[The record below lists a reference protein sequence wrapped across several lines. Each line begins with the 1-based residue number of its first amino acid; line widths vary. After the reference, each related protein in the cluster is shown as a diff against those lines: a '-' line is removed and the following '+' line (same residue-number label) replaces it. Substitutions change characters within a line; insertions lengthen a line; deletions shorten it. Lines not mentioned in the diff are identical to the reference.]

1 MVKKYSELKMIQYK
15 YAILCRCSTPARNST
30 SLKITLLFF
39 ENYVR
44 DSKFKVKRQ
53 DFSKICPWTIFK
65 TLVQKFSFYQLLKIP
80 S

>member
-1 MVKKYSELKMIQYK
+1 MIQYK
-15 YAILCRCSTPARNST
+15 YNILSCAGVQHPHE
-30 SLKITLLFF
+30 TLPIFGVGEDLFF

-44 DSKFKVKRQ
+44 GSKLKVKRQ

-65 TLVQKFSFYQLLKIP
+65 TLVQKFSFYQLLKIL